1 MATITTDEVKNIAIL
16 ARLEFNEE
24 ETGQFTSHLARIL
37 DYIGKLNELDTT
49 DVPPTSHVLPIRNV
63 VKEDIVKPSYERE
76 QVLANAPAVE
86 EGYFE
91 VPKVIE

>member
-1 MATITTDEVKNIAIL
+1 M
-16 ARLEFNEE
+16 
-24 ETGQFTSHLARIL
+24 
-37 DYIGKLNELDTT
+37 
-49 DVPPTSHVLPIRNV
+49 RNV
-63 VKEDIVKPSYERE
+63 VKEDVVKPSYERE